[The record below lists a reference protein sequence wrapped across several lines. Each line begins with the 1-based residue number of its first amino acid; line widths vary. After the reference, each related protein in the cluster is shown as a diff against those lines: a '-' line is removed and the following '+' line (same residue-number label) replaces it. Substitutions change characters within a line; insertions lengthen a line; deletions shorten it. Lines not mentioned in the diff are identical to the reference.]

1 MIADVVLHLIPI
13 AMIMDVLDS
22 YFNAFHVIGLFLYLL
37 KTLENLGF

>member
-22 YFNAFHVIGLFLYLL
+22 YFNAFHVM
-37 KTLENLGF
+37 